1 MHINRALLLAAALC
15 ITTSS
20 ASAQSSAERPRAK
33 AAMWPALNLSE
44 SQQSR
49 VKEIH
54 ARYAPAIAATKA
66 QAKDSAE
73 RINERELVDL
83 RKILTS
89 EQQQIF
95 DSYMSGKKR
104 VRRGSVPRLMPAKI
118 GISH

>member
-1 MHINRALLLAAALC
+1 MNINRALLLAAALC

-20 ASAQSSAERPRAK
+20 AGAQSSAERPRAK
-33 AAMWPALNLSE
+33 AAMWPALKLSE

-54 ARYAPAIAATKA
+54 ARYAPAIAATKQ

-73 RINERELVDL
+73 RINDRELAEL
-83 RKILTS
+83 RNILTS
-89 EQQQIF
+89 EQQEAF
-95 DSYMSGKKR
+95 DSYTNGKKR
-104 VRRGSVPRLMPAKI
+104 VRRGSVGRLMPAKI